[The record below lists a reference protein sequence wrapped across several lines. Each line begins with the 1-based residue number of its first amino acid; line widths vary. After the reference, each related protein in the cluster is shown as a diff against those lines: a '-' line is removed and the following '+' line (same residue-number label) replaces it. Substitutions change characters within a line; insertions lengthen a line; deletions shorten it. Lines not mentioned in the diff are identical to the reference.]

1 MRRTEGESLWPPAR
15 EQSASRDT
23 GRAVSARRPA
33 TISYGTPVHGVD
45 YPSTARVDPRSVT
58 ANSKLGDGAGTNF
71 ELDDDLVLRMTYERF
86 GTELQFVLAGPNS
99 VSIAEAQT
107 LSTCSCCVS
116 GAVAAM
122 QTCCVPCV
130 RLADWRAQPTATCDE
145 TARVAGPWREPC
157 DTCDD
162 SWPELPQLSSPQF
175 PP

>member
-1 MRRTEGESLWPPAR
+1 M
-15 EQSASRDT
+15 
-23 GRAVSARRPA
+23 
-33 TISYGTPVHGVD
+33 
-45 YPSTARVDPRSVT
+45 T

-107 LSTCSCCVS
+107 LSTCSGCVR

-130 RLADWRAQPTATCDE
+130 RLAGWRAQPTATCCDE

-162 SWPELPQLSSPQF
+162 SWPELPQLSSQR
-175 PP
+175 

>member
-45 YPSTARVDPRSVT
+45 YPSTVRVDPRSVT

-99 VSIAEAQT
+99 VSIAEAQN
-107 LSTCSCCVS
+107 LSTCSGCVS

-130 RLADWRAQPTATCDE
+130 RLARAANCYM
-145 TARVAGPWREPC
+145 
-157 DTCDD
+157 
-162 SWPELPQLSSPQF
+162 
-175 PP
+175 